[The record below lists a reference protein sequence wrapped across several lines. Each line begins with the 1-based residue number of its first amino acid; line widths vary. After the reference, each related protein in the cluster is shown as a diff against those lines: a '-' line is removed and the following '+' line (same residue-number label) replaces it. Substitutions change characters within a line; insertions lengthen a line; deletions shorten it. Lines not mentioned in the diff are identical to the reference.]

1 MTVEGKTSIG
11 KILTGF
17 YVCGDHYAAS
27 VVREAESKKWRV
39 RYYRR
44 VQAHLFELE
53 KEERLD
59 MPDAQTDKELEL
71 RARMRVADVLEE
83 LESSREAAM

>member
-1 MTVEGKTSIG
+1 MTVEGKTLTG
-11 KILTGF
+11 MILTGF

-27 VVREAESKKWRV
+27 VVREDKSKKWRV

-53 KEERLD
+53 KEESLD
-59 MPDAQTDKELEL
+59 MPDAENDKELEL
-71 RARMRVADVLEE
+71 RARLRVADVLEE
-83 LESSREAAM
+83 LEAGREAAM

>member
-1 MTVEGKTSIG
+1 MTVEGKTLKG
-11 KILTGF
+11 MILMGF

-53 KEERLD
+53 KEESLD
-59 MPDAQTDKELEL
+59 MPDAQSDKELEL

-83 LESSREAAM
+83 LEASREATV